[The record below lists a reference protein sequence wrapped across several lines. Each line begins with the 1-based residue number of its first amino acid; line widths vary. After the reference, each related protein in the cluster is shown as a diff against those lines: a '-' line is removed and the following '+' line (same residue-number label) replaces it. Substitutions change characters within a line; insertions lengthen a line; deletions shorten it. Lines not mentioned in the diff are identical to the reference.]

1 MRPDSMRHIRLML
14 TFMQIYSE
22 TLQER
27 YPDSKQE
34 VAVLRGGFTDFQA
47 VYRVRLDV
55 VSRPTSN

>member
-1 MRPDSMRHIRLML
+1 MRHIRLML